1 MTDIKRVGVLGCGLM
16 GGGIAQV
23 AATAGY
29 DTVVRDVSQQ
39 VWDKA
44 RAGIEKSL
52 GKLVEKGK
60 LPAPDRDSGQTYI
73 APRNE
78 IEERLAAIWAEVL
91 GLERVGVEDNF
102 FALGGH
108 SLLATQVISRA
119 QDAFRKNLPVRRLFE
134 NPTISG
140 LARLIENLSE
150 PQIADGAQAP
160 VLPVIR
166 RLNRAGGAGL

>member
-1 MTDIKRVGVLGCGLM
+1 MGIYCFQTAVSPADLFFVLVPKIQPKFRCRPRPTHLH
-16 GGGIAQV
+16 
-23 AATAGY
+23 
-29 DTVVRDVSQQ
+29 RNLSP
-39 VWDKA
+39 
-44 RAGIEKSL
+44 RAIL
-52 GKLVEKGK
+52 L
-60 LPAPDRDSGQTYI
+60 
-73 APRNE
+73 
-78 IEERLAAIWAEVL
+78 EERLAAIWAEVL

-150 PQIADGAQAP
+150 PQIADGVQAP